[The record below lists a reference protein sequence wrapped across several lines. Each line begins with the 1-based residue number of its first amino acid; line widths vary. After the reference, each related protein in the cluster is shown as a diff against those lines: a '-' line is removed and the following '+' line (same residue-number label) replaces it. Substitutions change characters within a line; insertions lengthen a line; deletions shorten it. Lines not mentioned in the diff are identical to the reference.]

1 MTARQAVAEAL
12 APGAFSRLRHELAFA
27 RQRARRYQQERDI
40 LLGAIDR
47 LRTAESRQVS
57 PDAALEHLYGTAFV
71 IREGDQHLSTEV
83 PA

>member
-12 APGAFSRLRHELAFA
+12 APGAFSRLRHELAFT

-47 LRTAESRQVS
+47 LRTAEARQVS
-57 PDAALEHLYGTAFV
+57 PDSALEHLFGTAFV
-71 IREGDQHLSTEV
+71 IREGDATLDVEV